1 MSFVLLAI
9 PIGVT
14 LGILIAIDA
23 HRSATGQQPLFQDN
37 SVSKDR
43 YCQIAYGISP
53 PSKGLQYTCKSP
65 ALFSKDDTSIN
76 EARICPLLLAM
87 FTGAEYFNLEL
98 FLT

>member
-14 LGILIAIDA
+14 LGILLAIDA
-23 HRSATGQQPLFQDN
+23 HRQATGQQPLFQDN

-65 ALFSKDDTSIN
+65 AFFQCQHQQSRNL
-76 EARICPLLLAM
+76 PLTLLAL
-87 FTGAEYFNLEL
+87 FTGVKAQT
-98 FLT
+98 LTVPD